1 MKGLWLY
8 CIASDSVIRTMSFPP
23 CVCSR
28 NIFGIG
34 QITCTI
40 HTYFTSSALFKTSM
54 MYPPLFYLQYSSGT
68 TNDAICLNAIVSSIC
83 IIVCRWISPSAVG
96 CSIYITGTLHKQK
109 VQPQESRQ

>member
-1 MKGLWLY
+1 MY
-8 CIASDSVIRTMSFPP
+8 VHVTSSESDKLPVPYIPTLLALL
-23 CVCSR
+23 
-28 NIFGIG
+28 
-34 QITCTI
+34 
-40 HTYFTSSALFKTSM
+40 SSALFKTSM